1 MNVSGVG
8 AVPLE
13 EERDVVARLKRG
25 DRQAAAALYQWYGE
39 QLYRQA
45 ILPRLPIRELAE
57 DVLKDTFRQVLE
69 KIEQYTPQEGRSI
82 YYWMRRI
89 AVNRAIDVH
98 RAHQRKRRMEERLVH
113 RDAVDTTMSQQP
125 PRPDRKPEV
134 DELKDMV
141 RRALD
146 KLNPRYATALRLRLL
161 EDHDREDCAQA
172 MGVTVGNFDVILH
185 RATKAFR
192 KIYPP

>member
-8 AVPLE
+8 NVPLE
-13 EERDVVARLKRG
+13 EERDVVERLKRG
-25 DRQAAAALYQWYGE
+25 DRQAAALLYQWYGE

-69 KIEQYTPQEGRSI
+69 KIDQYTPQESRSI

-98 RAHQRKRRMEERLVH
+98 RAHQRKRRMEDRLVH
-113 RDAVDTTMSQQP
+113 RDAVSTTMSQPP

-134 DELKDMV
+134 EQLKDMV
-141 RRALD
+141 ARSLD
-146 KLNPRYATALRLRLL
+146 KLNPRYAKALQLRLL
-161 EDHDREDCAQA
+161 EDLDREECAQI

-192 KIYPP
+192 KVYPP